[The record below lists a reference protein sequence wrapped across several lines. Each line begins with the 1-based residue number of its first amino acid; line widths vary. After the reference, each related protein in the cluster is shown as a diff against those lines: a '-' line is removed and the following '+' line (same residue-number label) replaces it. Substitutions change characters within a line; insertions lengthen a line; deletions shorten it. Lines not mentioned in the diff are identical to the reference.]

1 MIVSYSQ
8 QRIHE
13 YFIIKTKCININFS
27 LKNTN
32 FVTQYI
38 FYSFRKKI
46 TGTTTKGGGG
56 KNCYIFLLLL
66 IKKKTSN
73 QVNICTSHHL
83 SNSTTSR
90 DLRQVNVCLTC
101 IFYLCNLDN
110 YKHLSDTSRGEKNPN
125 GESYSRILVT
135 SNFLPAHFKP
145 HFSHHVINARN
156 SHREFYICFLFILC
170 FTVCTSHS
178 CYQFFFSQS
187 ANVWYTQPHI
197 VGLIKQALRPK
208 QQEFIIPFFSHPNLW

>member
-38 FYSFRKKI
+38 FYSFWKKI

-56 KNCYIFLLLL
+56 GGKNCNIFLLLL
-66 IKKKTSN
+66 IKKKKSN

-101 IFYLCNLDN
+101 IFYLCNSDN
-110 YKHLSDTSRGEKNPN
+110 YKHLSDTSRGEKTLMVNPTP
-125 GESYSRILVT
+125 ESLSQVIFFLHISNHTLVT
-135 SNFLPAHFKP
+135 
-145 HFSHHVINARN
+145 
-156 SHREFYICFLFILC
+156 
-170 FTVCTSHS
+170 T
-178 CYQFFFSQS
+178 
-187 ANVWYTQPHI
+187 
-197 VGLIKQALRPK
+197 
-208 QQEFIIPFFSHPNLW
+208 

>member
-1 MIVSYSQ
+1 MS
-8 QRIHE
+8 H
-13 YFIIKTKCININFS
+13 NIFF
-27 LKNTN
+27 L
-32 FVTQYI
+32 I
-38 FYSFRKKI
+38 RKKNHRDYY
-46 TGTTTKGGGG
+46 KGGGG
-56 KNCYIFLLLL
+56 KNCNIFLLLL
-66 IKKKTSN
+66 IKKKHPIRSIFV
-73 QVNICTSHHL
+73 QAIICL
-83 SNSTTSR
+83 NSTTSR

-101 IFYLCNLDN
+101 IFYLCNSDN
-110 YKHLSDTSRGEKNPN
+110 YKHLSDTSRGEKTPN

-156 SHREFYICFLFILC
+156 SHGEIYICFLFILC

-208 QQEFIIPFFSHPNLW
+208 QQEFIIPFFSHPNL

>member
-1 MIVSYSQ
+1 MSHNIFF
-8 QRIHE
+8 IHLE
-13 YFIIKTKCININFS
+13 
-27 LKNTN
+27 KNHRD
-32 FVTQYI
+32 Y
-38 FYSFRKKI
+38 Y
-46 TGTTTKGGGG
+46 KGGGG
-56 KNCYIFLLLL
+56 KNCNIFLLLL

-101 IFYLCNLDN
+101 IFYLCNSDN
-110 YKHLSDTSRGEKNPN
+110 YKHLSDTSRGGKNPN

-156 SHREFYICFLFILC
+156 SHGEFYICFLFILC

-178 CYQFFFSQS
+178 CYQFFFHSLQMS
-187 ANVWYTQPHI
+187 GTHN
-197 VGLIKQALRPK
+197 LISLA
-208 QQEFIIPFFSHPNLW
+208 